1 MGALELPPGVRHLA
15 PAFARALPASSYADP
30 QWSELQAGSL
40 GRTELEIVVDEEGHI
55 SEVTFSPKTPP
66 AAVVEHMVKNTIL
79 LLKAGVFSLDAR
91 SVSAGRERL
100 SLEVSLSDEASP
112 QPDGDPR
119 GLFRKGYEPPT
130 PDRPGHARF
139 TLNSG
144 RHMEAVVKMLG
155 NR

>member
-1 MGALELPPGVRHLA
+1 
-15 PAFARALPASSYADP
+15 
-30 QWSELQAGSL
+30 
-40 GRTELEIVVDEEGHI
+40 
-55 SEVTFSPKTPP
+55 
-66 AAVVEHMVKNTIL
+66 VKNTIL